1 MSLFITFEGPEG
13 SGKTTVA
20 YSLVNQLEKDGYK
33 VIYTREPGGI
43 DIAEQIR
50 SVILNTENTKM
61 DQITEALLYA
71 AARRQHLVER
81 VIPALKEG
89 YIVICDRFV
98 DSSLTY
104 QGYARGIGMDTIY
117 QINQYAIDGWM
128 PKLTILFDID
138 PLEGLKRI
146 QVDKHREI
154 NRLDLEDEAFHQK
167 VREGYRIVADMY
179 PDRIQMID
187 ASQSISTVYEE
198 VYSIVCGA
206 LKNE

>member
-1 MSLFITFEGPEG
+1 MSIFITFEGPEG

-20 YSLVNQLEKDGYK
+20 HSLVNQLEKDGYK

-50 SVILNTENTKM
+50 SVILNTKNTKM

-81 VIPALKEG
+81 VIPALNEG
-89 YIVICDRFV
+89 YIVICDRFI

-104 QGYARGIGMDTIY
+104 QGYARGIGIETIY
-117 QINQYAIDGWM
+117 QINQYAIEGWM
-128 PKLTILFDID
+128 PKITILFDID

-146 QVDKHREI
+146 QVDKQREV
-154 NRLDLEDEAFHQK
+154 NRLDLEDEKFHQR
-167 VREGYRIVADMY
+167 VREGYQVVAKMY
-179 PDRIQMID
+179 PERIKTID
-187 ASQSISTVYEE
+187 ASQSISSVYEE
-198 VYSIVCGA
+198 VYQLVCGA
-206 LKNE
+206 LHNE